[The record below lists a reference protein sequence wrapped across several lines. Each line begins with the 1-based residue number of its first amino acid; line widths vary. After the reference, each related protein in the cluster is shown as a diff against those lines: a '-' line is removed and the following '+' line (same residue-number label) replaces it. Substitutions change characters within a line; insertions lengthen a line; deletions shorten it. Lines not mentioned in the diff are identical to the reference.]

1 MLVRDLDLQVDVVR
15 TDELVAVL
23 VVSEELLTLALA
35 ILNVSEVFS
44 PRYGLKG
51 VSTGYL
57 K

>member
-35 ILNVSEVFS
+35 ILNVSEVLS